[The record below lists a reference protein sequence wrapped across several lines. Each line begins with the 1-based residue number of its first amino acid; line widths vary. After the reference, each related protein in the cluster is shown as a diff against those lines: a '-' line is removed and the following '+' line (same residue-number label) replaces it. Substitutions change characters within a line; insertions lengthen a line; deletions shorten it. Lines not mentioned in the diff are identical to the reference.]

1 MSDEANKVVS
11 EKKNVGI
18 VMKKIMKSKK
28 AMMKIGMIFIAL
40 GLVFGWLSGVI
51 AENGLPVLSDVMMM
65 WTSVFILIGIGA
77 IGYVFLVLD
86 ENLFGKK
93 GEKKLSAEEQDEK
106 KLLKEIEDEIKEES
120 NGSPKK

>member
-51 AENGLPVLSDVMMM
+51 AENGLPVLSDVMIM
-65 WTSVFILIGIGA
+65 WSSVCILIGIGA